1 MNAVRSARNRVPR
14 PRNALVAFCLIVGG
28 GVSIL
33 HHGLICG
40 TFFDTADFVGHDW
53 YGLVALILASIV
65 LWRDACGTQG

>member
-1 MNAVRSARNRVPR
+1 MDAPR
-14 PRNALVAFCLIVGG
+14 PRNVLVAFCLIVGG

-53 YGLVALILASIV
+53 YGLAALILASIV
-65 LWRDACGTQG
+65 LWRDARGVQG

>member
-1 MNAVRSARNRVPR
+1 MDAPR

-40 TFFDTADFVGHDW
+40 TFFDVSDPIGHDW
-53 YGLVALILASIV
+53 YGLAALVLASIV
-65 LWRDACGTQG
+65 LWRDSVSDT

>member
-1 MNAVRSARNRVPR
+1 MMNAVRSARNKVPR

-53 YGLVALILASIV
+53 YGLAALILASIV
-65 LWRDACGTQG
+65 LWRDSVSDT